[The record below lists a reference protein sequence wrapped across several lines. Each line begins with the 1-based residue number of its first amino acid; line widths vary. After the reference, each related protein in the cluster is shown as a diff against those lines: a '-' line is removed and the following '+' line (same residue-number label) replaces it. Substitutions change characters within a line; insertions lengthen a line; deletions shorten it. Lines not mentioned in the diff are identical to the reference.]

1 MCIVTGGIK
10 FVQTGSL
17 SLSRTNF
24 LKSERDKKHAYLP
37 IVYGS
42 SGPGKGGGGCG
53 GLAGEYKSLNQTKEA
68 EWKNF

>member
-42 SGPGKGGGGCG
+42 SGPGKGGGV
-53 GLAGEYKSLNQTKEA
+53 AVD
-68 EWKNF
+68 